1 MSVQNIV
8 DSIPLTV
15 GKCQGICRN
24 KCPCRFKGC
33 ETHGDSLYCKIHGKI
48 QKKLDDI
55 PTCSICLEN
64 VKKNMKKLPCDHI
77 FCTKC
82 IGKWTNLGNNTCP
95 TCRRDIVPVA
105 EQSIE
110 DKVREY
116 FTNMFQ
122 NIVYDTHLQSIF
134 PLLISEDMHARF
146 PDYSDGETLIDAA
159 YQTTN
164 VNDFILFMNDIVGER
179 AN

>member
-1 MSVQNIV
+1 MPVHDIG
-8 DSIPLTV
+8 DSTPLTT
-15 GKCQGICRN
+15 GKCQGICKN
-24 KCPCRFKGC
+24 KAPCRFKGC
-33 ETHGDSLYCKIHGKI
+33 ETHDDSVYCKVHGRI
-48 QKKLDDI
+48 RKKMDGI

-64 VKKNMKKLPCDHI
+64 VKKNTKKLPCDHV

-82 IGKWTNLGNNTCP
+82 IGQWTKLGNNTCP
-95 TCRRDIVPVA
+95 MCRHDIVPVV

-110 DKVREY
+110 EKVREY
-116 FTNMFQ
+116 FANLFQ
-122 NIVYDTHLQSIF
+122 NIMYDVHLQAIF
-134 PLLISEDMHARF
+134 PLLINEDMRARF

-164 VNDFILFMNDIVGER
+164 VSDFIAFMNDLVGER